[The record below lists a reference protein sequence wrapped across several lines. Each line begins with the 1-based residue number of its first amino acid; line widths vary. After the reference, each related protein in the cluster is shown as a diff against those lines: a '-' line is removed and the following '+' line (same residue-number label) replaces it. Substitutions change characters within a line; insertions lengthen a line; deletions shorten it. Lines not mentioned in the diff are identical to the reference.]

1 MFEVADRRFLTCHS
15 SQTGQIACMGKS
27 WQLQEAKDQFSTVVE
42 RALTV
47 GHQVVTRHG
56 KPAVVVVSVDEFRR
70 LQPRAQSLSR
80 FLADSPLR
88 DLGGAPKRRRDT
100 PRAVPL

>member
-1 MFEVADRRFLTCHS
+1 MAKT
-15 SQTGQIACMGKS
+15 
-27 WQLQEAKDQFSTVVE
+27 WQLQEAKDRFSTVVE
-42 RALTV
+42 RALTN

-70 LQPRAQSLSR
+70 LQPRRQSLSR

-88 DLGGAPKRRRDT
+88 ELRGTPKRERDR
-100 PRAVPL
+100 PRAVRL